1 MYKYG
6 PTYTFT
12 NTTYFP
18 LHKHILIYPYM
29 DTYIPTF
36 IYLYILYTHSSIYK
50 DTTPNNSVASI
61 TTYYHR
67 RLPLPTAT
75 IYYNYPLN
83 YSTYYSTT
91 IIYHHRHLPLRPP
104 RPRSS
109 ITHYHHL
116 RRSSTIL
123 PPPTTTT
130 TYHHL
135 LLRLTRTTINT
146 HLSLSIITTTATTFY
161 QHLLLPPLL

>member
-6 PTYTFT
+6 PTNTFT

-83 YSTYYSTT
+83 YSTYYSTI
-91 IIYHHRHLPLRPP
+91 IIYHYDHQDHVLASRPP
-104 RPRSS
+104 S
-109 ITHYHHL
+109 INTYYYHL
-116 RRSSTIL
+116 LSTF
-123 PPPTTTT
+123 TTT
-130 TYHHL
+130 
-135 LLRLTRTTINT
+135 I
-146 HLSLSIITTTATTFY
+146 SI
-161 QHLLLPPLL
+161 

>member
-12 NTTYFP
+12 NATYFP

-36 IYLYILYTHSSIYK
+36 IYLYILYTQSSIYK

-83 YSTYYSTT
+83 YSTYYSTN
-91 IIYHHRHLPLRPP
+91 IIYHYVHQDHVLASL
-104 RPRSS
+104 
-109 ITHYHHL
+109 
-116 RRSSTIL
+116 
-123 PPPTTTT
+123 TTT
-130 TYHHL
+130 TYVNHQQYYH
-135 LLRLTRTTINT
+135 RP
-146 HLSLSIITTTATTFY
+146 
-161 QHLLLPPLL
+161 LPPLHITCY